1 MENIMQKE
9 VLEVDEHEIKEEFEK
24 VLGTLD
30 GHGKKIEEHDRV
42 ILANSKKIEEH
53 TDKITKHDKQIVELQ
68 MKDIGFEGRFNSID
82 LQFVEVKNCLT
93 RMENSQLQS
102 TNLLVNTIS
111 NIATANSKSNNEIA
125 KVEVKNEAEIT
136 KTKMS
141 NNLAISLK
149 VLALVG
155 ACLAGWLSS
164 KYGINIKF

>member
-1 MENIMQKE
+1 MDEN
-9 VLEVDEHEIKEEFEK
+9 EIKEEFEK

-42 ILANSKKIEEH
+42 ILANSKKIEVH
-53 TDKITKHDKQIVELQ
+53 TDKLSEHDKQIIELQ

-125 KVEVKNEAEIT
+125 KVEIKNEAEIT
-136 KTKMS
+136 KKKMS
-141 NNLAISLK
+141 NNLAIGLKIITVISAIVLGWFSAKYGVSLK
-149 VLALVG
+149 
-155 ACLAGWLSS
+155 
-164 KYGINIKF
+164 